1 MKDFP
6 EFQDFQDFR
15 GNQVRFKYI
24 PFDAGH
30 IFSLNAIELNNEEV
44 QQTFCSYDKHSLL
57 NCLIKIRE
65 TIKSELNT
73 RYFEETQDDKF
84 DSMNFDY
91 FRGNIASDA
100 NNEVCIVVDGK
111 KMDMTDLDRILDV
124 HNGWRLEIRISEE

>member
-6 EFQDFQDFR
+6 EYEDFQDFR
-15 GNQVRFKYI
+15 GNPVRFKYL

-30 IFSLNAIELNNEEV
+30 IFSLNAIELNNKEV
-44 QQTFCSYDKHSLL
+44 QQMFSSYDEHSLL

-84 DSMNFDY
+84 YSMNFDY

-100 NNEVCIVVDGK
+100 DDEVRLVVDGK
-111 KMDMTDLDRILDV
+111 KMNMTDLERILDA
-124 HNGWRLEIRISEE
+124 HNGWRVEIRISEE